1 MPFGIQPAIST
12 AHVCAPTLIFNHFP
26 VQGLAVSADS
36 HSVYSP
42 STPLSPFS
50 VGISFPVSAPLKA
63 MAANS
68 SSSAGG
74 ASSGNGAGSI
84 SGGGNGDGRDDSSKK
99 KPVKLH
105 VSDIRHPL
113 LSLSMRRDPTKLMM
127 PEEYTFLLERG
138 FMQVLDK
145 EEYEKLNEALS
156 KIDPMQQQLD
166 ALKKSLSDSK
176 REQEALKRLHEFWL
190 YRVFSYIFHLG
201 SAGLHK
207 ETERLDSMKNE
218 QENLAVAI
226 HNLETA
232 LAALKES
239 KLSLSRFV
247 STSKGYL
254 GLTKEGRNMLRHLSV
269 EKTDMPFAIFE
280 KAMTDGTKGKIPPDT
295 DH

>member
-1 MPFGIQPAIST
+1 MSAGAQSALST
-12 AHVCAPTLIFNHFP
+12 VHVGAQALIFNNFP
-26 VQGLAVSADS
+26 LQGPAVRANFCSG
-36 HSVYSP
+36 YFP
-42 STPLSPFS
+42 PTPTSSFS

-113 LSLSMRRDPTKLMM
+113 LSLSMRRDPTKLMT

-138 FMQVLDK
+138 FMQVLDN

-156 KIDPMQQQLD
+156 KIDPTQQQLD

-190 YRVFSYIFHLG
+190 YRVFSYISHWG
-201 SAGLHK
+201 STGLRK

-239 KLSLSRFV
+239 KRSLSRFV

-254 GLTKEGRNMLRHLSV
+254 GLTKEGRNMLRHLTDVKS
-269 EKTDMPFAIFE
+269 DMPFAIFE
-280 KAMTDGTKGKIPPDT
+280 KAMTAGTKGKIPPYN